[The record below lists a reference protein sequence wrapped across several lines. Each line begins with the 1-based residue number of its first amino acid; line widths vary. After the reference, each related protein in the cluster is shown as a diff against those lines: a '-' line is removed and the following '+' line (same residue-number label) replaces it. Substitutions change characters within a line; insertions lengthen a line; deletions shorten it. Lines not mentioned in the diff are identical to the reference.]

1 MHGMPTDFCYK
12 FTVLGRYPART
23 KGNQPAVTV
32 NVAAGECG
40 HLVFAGTLTMG
51 EDEARALLETLENA
65 LGDRVALEDHTEHPD

>member
-1 MHGMPTDFCYK
+1 MSGDFSYK

-32 NVAAGECG
+32 NVAAGEGG

-51 EDEARALLETLENA
+51 EEEARHLLETLEKS
-65 LGDRVALEDHTEHPD
+65 LGDRVTLEDHTEAD